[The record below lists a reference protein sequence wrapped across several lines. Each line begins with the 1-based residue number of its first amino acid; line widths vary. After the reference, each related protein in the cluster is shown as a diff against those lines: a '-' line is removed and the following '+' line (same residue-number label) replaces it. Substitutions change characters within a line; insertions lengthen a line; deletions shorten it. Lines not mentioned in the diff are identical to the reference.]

1 MERFQI
7 SGPVVCVGDMTPDVV
22 IPYGETLRALSR
34 LEEGE
39 VVLSNPFLRPGG
51 AVSNTVATLGK
62 LGLDPIMVGG
72 VGSDEYG
79 DYLVNYLEG
88 CGVRTGHIFRQP
100 ERSSIVL
107 AVLDGAG
114 ERVLYLFNGPGAK
127 LPELGE
133 EQVPRE
139 LIGRA
144 GWFHTNGF
152 ANDVTVD
159 FMEACRAAG
168 AVVSFDLN
176 LRCETFGLD
185 ETRKSRILRAV
196 RASHVVFGSGAE
208 EFLPLT
214 GAHTLAEGAAALA
227 GEGRVVVARDGA
239 APVRVFDGARTYQ
252 VPVDR
257 VEAVNTVGGGDA
269 FNGGFIAA
277 CALGRTVREGVL
289 WGCRCAASA
298 ISSDQP
304 HHVPP
309 RAEVARWAA
318 ARMLEMD
325 AKLG

>member
-1 MERFQI
+1 MERFQV
-7 SGPVVCVGDMTPDVV
+7 SGPVVCVGDMTPDIV
-22 IPYGETLRALSR
+22 IPYGETLRAISR

-39 VVLSNPFLRPGG
+39 VVLSNPYLRPGG

-62 LGLDPIMVGG
+62 LGLSPIMVGG

-79 DYLVNYLEG
+79 DYLVDYLRA
-88 CGVRTGHIFRQP
+88 CGVRTEHIFRQP
-100 ERSSIVL
+100 ERSSIIL

-127 LPELGE
+127 LPELGKD
-133 EQVPRE
+133 QVPRD
-139 LIGRA
+139 LIGAA

-159 FMEACRAAG
+159 FMERCRELG

-185 ETRKSRILRAV
+185 EARKARILRAV

-214 GAHTLAEGAAALA
+214 GAHTLAEGARALA
-227 GEGRVVVARDGA
+227 GAGRVVVARDGA
-239 APVRVFDGARTYQ
+239 APVRVFDGSETWQ
-252 VPVDR
+252 VPVEP
-257 VEAVNTVGGGDA
+257 VEAVNKVGGGDA

-298 ISSDQP
+298 ISSQQP

-309 RAEVARWAA
+309 RDEVDRWAA
-318 ARMLEMD
+318 DRALAMD
-325 AKLG
+325 GHPV